1 MNNITLPTKSEI
13 GKITVKELNKEF
25 EDIYQDQRYILDGT
39 SKILQTVLYTC
50 DNIFNSKAHF
60 TDKRFVE
67 FQSRDRSYYYFDARS
82 IPEGVIAMVSAVYL
96 GGLIPSKNSDTTTFL
111 YAEILDRFE
120 QDSTLIGENGYG
132 GLLNKCIKEILM
144 KHYSTSGEIEVS
156 KRLLE
161 RFKEQLNEHPFV
173 YEPNLG
179 TYRLENT
186 SYCDTNEENLSMA
199 QVVNHLP
206 LWYGTKAVIKTKNIR
221 KLLIDIFCIEE
232 ETVKFPELWNLIRKK
247 IGAWLVNSPVEIS
260 SYVGEV
266 DEDAYSFT
274 TPDSLKFTD
283 DPLDNSIWALEL
295 EKEVKLIVSKFNKEE
310 LILIE
315 DKLSGVPA
323 TTSAKKLGL
332 GERTLQRKQKELFEK
347 FSKLLVKLQIDYGDE
362 FSQGDILDTFR
373 TEVIYSV
380 KV

>member
-13 GKITVKELNKEF
+13 GKITVSELNKEF

-67 FQSRDRSYYYFDARS
+67 FQSRDRSNYYFDARY
-82 IPEGVIAMVSAVYL
+82 IPEGVIAMLSVVYL

-179 TYRLENT
+179 TYRLEDT

-232 ETVKFPELWNLIRKK
+232 ETVKFPELWNHIRKK

-260 SYVGEV
+260 SYIGEV

-274 TPDSLKFTD
+274 TPDSLKFND

-315 DKLSGVPA
+315 DKLAGVPA
-323 TTSAKKLGL
+323 STSAKNLGL
-332 GERTLQRKQKELFEK
+332 EKRTLQRQQKELFEK
-347 FSKLLVKLQIDYGDE
+347 FSKLLVELHLDYGDE
-362 FSQGDILDTFR
+362 FSEGDLLDAFR
-373 TEVIYSV
+373 SEVLYSV

>member
-13 GKITVKELNKEF
+13 GKITVSELNKEF

-179 TYRLENT
+179 TYRLEDT

-232 ETVKFPELWNLIRKK
+232 ETVKFPELWNHIRKK

-362 FSQGDILDTFR
+362 FSQVDILDTFR

>member
-82 IPEGVIAMVSAVYL
+82 IPEGVIAMVSVVYL

>member
-13 GKITVKELNKEF
+13 GKITVSELNKEF

-67 FQSRDRSYYYFDARS
+67 FQSRDRSNYYFDARY
-82 IPEGVIAMVSAVYL
+82 IPEGVIAMLSVVYL

-179 TYRLENT
+179 TYRLEDT

-232 ETVKFPELWNLIRKK
+232 ETVKFPELWNHIRKK

-260 SYVGEV
+260 SYIGEV

-274 TPDSLKFTD
+274 TPDSLKFND

-315 DKLSGVPA
+315 DKLSA
-323 TTSAKKLGL
+323 FQLQHLQK
-332 GERTLQRKQKELFEK
+332 TL
-347 FSKLLVKLQIDYGDE
+347 V
-362 FSQGDILDTFR
+362 
-373 TEVIYSV
+373 
-380 KV
+380 

>member
-13 GKITVKELNKEF
+13 GKITVSELNKEF

-67 FQSRDRSYYYFDARS
+67 FQSRDRSNYYFDARY
-82 IPEGVIAMVSAVYL
+82 IPEGVIAMLSVVYL

-111 YAEILDRFE
+111 YAELLNLLE

-295 EKEVKLIVSKFNKEE
+295 EKE
-310 LILIE
+310 
-315 DKLSGVPA
+315 
-323 TTSAKKLGL
+323 
-332 GERTLQRKQKELFEK
+332 
-347 FSKLLVKLQIDYGDE
+347 
-362 FSQGDILDTFR
+362 
-373 TEVIYSV
+373 
-380 KV
+380 